1 MTEYALEN
9 DFRLGRLLVDLDLV
23 TRTRVEQAAV
33 LSSLT
38 TLPLGK
44 LLSMLDYVP
53 ERLIKSTIEAQ
64 SLLRD
69 RLIKLDLAK
78 KAMYL
83 VRSSGISFGEA
94 LRALGFENPGT
105 RRSRLGELLTDSKK
119 IGSEQLEFGLAI
131 SNSSGL
137 PLGQVFILM
146 NKITEDFLRVALALQ
161 RELRRGNI
169 ERPRVIARLATA
181 DQADETANSLPSL
194 NSERTKLG
202 ELLVSAGIIE
212 EEKLIQASEISA
224 SLNMLLGEF
233 LIQKSVIERDVLTLA
248 LKLQSLNW
256 QGKIS
261 LAQAAGILK
270 DATNYLSSDDF
281 RIDTADTNNSVSEMD
296 ERAIS
301 LFNFFRL
308 SGYLS
313 ASMLHDAV
321 EKLKTRPRLIAS
333 VMKHA
338 ETGHDTAEGVNQEAT
353 RLALKDPRTLRMIL
367 NEIYPEDRPIVDSG
381 LVLHKLVQDGK
392 MSLKEALFNFSIKRS
407 GIDASFES

>member
-1 MTEYALEN
+1 MELTEYALEN

-69 RLIKLDLAK
+69 RLIKPDLAK

-105 RRSRLGELLTDSKK
+105 RRSRLGELLTDSQK
-119 IGSEQLEFGLAI
+119 IGEEQLEFGLAI

-181 DQADETANSLPSL
+181 NQADETANSLPSL

-212 EEKLIQASEISA
+212 EEKVTQASEISA

-233 LIQKSVIERDVLTLA
+233 LVQKAVIERDVLTLA
-248 LKLQSLNW
+248 LKLQSLVW
-256 QGKIS
+256 QGRVS

-270 DATNYLSSDDF
+270 DATSYLSCDDF
-281 RIDTADTNNSVSEMD
+281 KIATNGSVSEID
-296 ERAIS
+296 ERSIS

-313 ASMLHDAV
+313 APMLHDAV

-367 NEIYPEDRPIVDSG
+367 NEIYPEDRPVVDSG
-381 LVLHKLVQDGK
+381 LVLHRLVQDGK
-392 MSLKEALFNFSIKRS
+392 MSLKEALFNFCIKRS
-407 GIDASFES
+407 GIDASFDS

>member
-261 LAQAAGILK
+261 LAQGAGILK

-281 RIDTADTNNSVSEMD
+281 KIDSNGSVSEMD

-321 EKLKTRPRLIAS
+321 EKLKTRPRLMAS

-392 MSLKEALFNFSIKRS
+392 MSLKEALFNCSIKRS

>member
-1 MTEYALEN
+1 MELTEYALEN

-261 LAQAAGILK
+261 LAQGAGILK

-281 RIDTADTNNSVSEMD
+281 KIDSNGSVSEMD

-407 GIDASFES
+407 GIDASFDN

>member
-1 MTEYALEN
+1 LELTEYALEN

-261 LAQAAGILK
+261 LAQGAGILK

-281 RIDTADTNNSVSEMD
+281 KIDSNGSVSEMD

-321 EKLKTRPRLIAS
+321 EKLKTRPRLMAS

-407 GIDASFES
+407 GIDASFDN

>member
-9 DFRLGRLLVDLDLV
+9 DFRLGKLLVDLDLV
-23 TRTRVEQAAV
+23 SRTRVEQAAV

-69 RLIKLDLAK
+69 RLIKPDLAK

-105 RRSRLGELLTDSKK
+105 KRSRLGELLTDSKK
-119 IGSEQLEFGLAI
+119 VGEKQLEFGLAI

-202 ELLVSAGIIE
+202 ELLVSAGIT
-212 EEKLIQASEISA
+212 KKKKNTQASEISA

-233 LIQKSVIERDVLTLA
+233 LVQKAVIERDVLTLA
-248 LKLQSLNW
+248 LKLQSLIW
-256 QGKIS
+256 QGRVS

-270 DATNYLSSDDF
+270 DATSYLSSDDF
-281 RIDTADTNNSVSEMD
+281 KIATNGSVSEID
-296 ERAIS
+296 EKSIS

-313 ASMLHDAV
+313 APMLHDAV

-367 NEIYPEDRPIVDSG
+367 NEIYPEDRPVVDSG

-392 MSLKEALFNFSIKRS
+392 MSLKEALFNFCIKRS
-407 GIDASFES
+407 GIDASFDS

>member
-69 RLIKLDLAK
+69 RLIKPDLAR

-83 VRSSGISFGEA
+83 VRSSGVSFGEA

-119 IGSEQLEFGLAI
+119 IGEEQLEFGLAI

-194 NSERTKLG
+194 NCERTKLG

-212 EEKLIQASEISA
+212 EEKVTQASEIST

-248 LKLQSLNW
+248 LKLQSLIW
-256 QGKIS
+256 QGKVS

-270 DATNYLSSDDF
+270 DATSYLSSDDF
-281 RIDTADTNNSVSEMD
+281 KVDSNGSVSEMD
-296 ERAIS
+296 ERTIS

-313 ASMLHDAV
+313 TAMLHDAV

-367 NEIYPEDRPIVDSG
+367 NEIYPEDRPVVDSG

-407 GIDASFES
+407 GIDASFDS

>member
-1 MTEYALEN
+1 MELTEYALEN

-69 RLIKLDLAK
+69 RLIKPDLAK

-105 RRSRLGELLTDSKK
+105 RRSRLGELLTDSQK
-119 IGSEQLEFGLAI
+119 IGEEQLEFGLAI

-181 DQADETANSLPSL
+181 NQADETANSLPSL

-212 EEKLIQASEISA
+212 EEKVTQASEISA

-233 LIQKSVIERDVLTLA
+233 LVQKAVIERDVLTLA
-248 LKLQSLNW
+248 LKLQSLVW
-256 QGKIS
+256 QGRVS

-270 DATNYLSSDDF
+270 DATSYLSCDDF
-281 RIDTADTNNSVSEMD
+281 KIATNGSVSEID
-296 ERAIS
+296 ERSIS

-313 ASMLHDAV
+313 APMLHDAV

-367 NEIYPEDRPIVDSG
+367 NEIYPEDRPVVDSG

-392 MSLKEALFNFSIKRS
+392 MSLKEALFNFCIKRS
-407 GIDASFES
+407 GIDASFDS

>member
-261 LAQAAGILK
+261 LAQGAGILK

-281 RIDTADTNNSVSEMD
+281 KIDSNGSVSEMD

-407 GIDASFES
+407 GIDASFDN

>member
-9 DFRLGRLLVDLDLV
+9 DFRLGKLLVDLDLV

-69 RLIKLDLAK
+69 RLIKPDLAK

-119 IGSEQLEFGLAI
+119 IGAEQLEFGLTV

-194 NSERTKLG
+194 TSERTKLG

-233 LIQKSVIERDVLTLA
+233 LIQKAVLERDVLTLA
-248 LKLQSLNW
+248 LKLQSLIW
-256 QGKIS
+256 QGKIN

-281 RIDTADTNNSVSEMD
+281 KVDSNGSVSEMD
-296 ERAIS
+296 ERTIS

-313 ASMLHDAV
+313 APMLHDAV

-367 NEIYPEDRPIVDSG
+367 NEIYPENRPVVDSG

-392 MSLKEALFNFSIKRS
+392 MSLKEALFNFCIKRS
-407 GIDASFES
+407 GIDASFDS

>member
-9 DFRLGRLLVDLDLV
+9 DFRLGKLLVDLDLV
-23 TRTRVEQAAV
+23 SRTRVEQAAV

-69 RLIKLDLAK
+69 RLIKPDLAK

-105 RRSRLGELLTDSKK
+105 KRSRLGELLTDSKK
-119 IGSEQLEFGLAI
+119 VGEKQLEFGLAI

-212 EEKLIQASEISA
+212 EEKVTQASEISA

-233 LIQKSVIERDVLTLA
+233 LVQKAVIERDVLTLA
-248 LKLQSLNW
+248 LKLQSLIW
-256 QGKIS
+256 QGRVS

-270 DATNYLSSDDF
+270 DATSYLSSDDF
-281 RIDTADTNNSVSEMD
+281 KIATNGSVSEID
-296 ERAIS
+296 EKSIS

-313 ASMLHDAV
+313 APMLHDAV

-367 NEIYPEDRPIVDSG
+367 NEIYPEDRPVVDSG

-392 MSLKEALFNFSIKRS
+392 MSLKEALFNFCIKRS
-407 GIDASFES
+407 GIDASFDS

>member
-1 MTEYALEN
+1 MELTEYALEN

-69 RLIKLDLAK
+69 RLIKPDLAK

-105 RRSRLGELLTDSKK
+105 RRSRLGELLTDSQK
-119 IGSEQLEFGLAI
+119 IGEEQLEFGLAI

-181 DQADETANSLPSL
+181 NQADETANSLPSL

-212 EEKLIQASEISA
+212 EVKVTQASEISA

-233 LIQKSVIERDVLTLA
+233 LVQKAVIERDVLTLA
-248 LKLQSLNW
+248 LKLQSLVW
-256 QGKIS
+256 QGRVS

-270 DATNYLSSDDF
+270 DATSYLSCDDF
-281 RIDTADTNNSVSEMD
+281 KIATNGSVSEID
-296 ERAIS
+296 ERSIS

-313 ASMLHDAV
+313 APMLHDAV

-367 NEIYPEDRPIVDSG
+367 NEIYPEDRPVVDSG

-392 MSLKEALFNFSIKRS
+392 MSLKEALFNFCIKRS
-407 GIDASFES
+407 GIDASFDS

>member
-281 RIDTADTNNSVSEMD
+281 KIDSNGSVSEMD

>member
-261 LAQAAGILK
+261 LAQGAGILK

-281 RIDTADTNNSVSEMD
+281 KIDSNGSVSEMD

-321 EKLKTRPRLIAS
+321 EKLKTRPRLMAS

-407 GIDASFES
+407 GIDASFDN

>member
-69 RLIKLDLAK
+69 RLIKPDLAK

-105 RRSRLGELLTDSKK
+105 RRSRLGELLTDSQK
-119 IGSEQLEFGLAI
+119 IGEEQLEFGLAI

-181 DQADETANSLPSL
+181 NQADETANSLPSL

-212 EEKLIQASEISA
+212 EEKVTQASEISA

-233 LIQKSVIERDVLTLA
+233 LVQKAVIERDVLTLA
-248 LKLQSLNW
+248 LKLQSLVW
-256 QGKIS
+256 QGRVS

-270 DATNYLSSDDF
+270 DATSYLSCDDF
-281 RIDTADTNNSVSEMD
+281 KIATNGSVSEID
-296 ERAIS
+296 ERSIS

-313 ASMLHDAV
+313 APMLHDAV

-367 NEIYPEDRPIVDSG
+367 NEIYPEDRPVVDSG

-392 MSLKEALFNFSIKRS
+392 MSLKEALFNFCIKRS
-407 GIDASFES
+407 GIDASFDS